1 MLLRHVVLTHWRLAN
16 IYRYLVMADN
26 NVAQPSAENV
36 LRFVGFVSVSLFVVV
51 VVLDKTSHD
60 AQQELKLKAI

>member
-1 MLLRHVVLTHWRLAN
+1 MRHVVLTHWRLAN

-36 LRFVGFVSVSLFVVV
+36 LRFVGFVSVSPFVGV
-51 VVLDKTSHD
+51 VVLDKT
-60 AQQELKLKAI
+60 